1 MRRTSK
7 KVFAGLVAEL
17 SRSDIYINNAHVT
30 EEDIRM
36 AKASLKVIFSNYSPG
51 YIEMKALGHHGS
63 LHQTSLAYFYNAFN
77 IVSSLN
83 NIEIDEAYSHSFID
97 IISCLIDCMEYDSID
112 RWKDVFIFYKLYE
125 LREDIFYL
133 LGDVLFDTLRF
144 VLMERDESEI
154 IQSWKRIY
162 WGILCRTRREI
173 CGRGRRNAAFVVA
186 AAEH

>member
-1 MRRTSK
+1 
-7 KVFAGLVAEL
+7 
-17 SRSDIYINNAHVT
+17 
-30 EEDIRM
+30 
-36 AKASLKVIFSNYSPG
+36 
-51 YIEMKALGHHGS
+51 
-63 LHQTSLAYFYNAFN
+63 
-77 IVSSLN
+77 
-83 NIEIDEAYSHSFID
+83 
-97 IISCLIDCMEYDSID
+97 MEYDSID